1 MRSELKCSL
10 RVRGL
15 RRYRQSVLVCVGIS
29 LLACRPPAD
38 DDDGVALRECV
49 AVETGTGDVATQDS
63 WRFDAGGT
71 LVGQR
76 LDGAEEWSEIEYVED
91 DAGRVAEVRE
101 DGAVVREFEWDDE
114 GRLASLTRRSSTLVA
129 VGSYEWGDD
138 GYLTSES
145 LAAEGTATTVVQY
158 EYEQGRLALM
168 KVTADGFP
176 VRDTTIEW
184 SEDGC
189 LTGLEHSAGSTSFE
203 ADADGRL
210 VLRSM
215 EAGGEVFQ
223 TYSTLYE
230 GGPCL
235 PRRLLT
241 APGGTFI
248 VNPPYG
254 PTVGPICI
262 D

>member
-1 MRSELKCSL
+1 MDIEHL
-10 RVRGL
+10 
-15 RRYRQSVLVCVGIS
+15 
-29 LLACRPPAD
+29 
-38 DDDGVALRECV
+38 
-49 AVETGTGDVATQDS
+49 VATQPTNFKVFAMMAILGFEGHSELDADERATLAAVE
-63 WRFDAGGT
+63 RFLALCKDE
-71 LVGQR
+71 VW
-76 LDGAEEWSEIEYVED
+76 ENIE
-91 DAGRVAEVRE
+91 
-101 DGAVVREFEWDDE
+101 
-114 GRLASLTRRSSTLVA
+114 
-129 VGSYEWGDD
+129 
-138 GYLTSES
+138 ES